1 MPWPRVGA
9 VAGGVA
15 AVLYLMLDSGAVRR
29 EAPPPPGMSLALCML
44 AAIFGLGAGVMWA
57 GGQRERTP
65 LLAGL
70 ALGVGGYAI
79 LRMVAF

>member
-15 AVLYLMLDSGAVRR
+15 AILYLMLDSGAVAR
-29 EAPPPPGMSLALCML
+29 ESPPPGISLSLCML
-44 AAIFGLGAGVMWA
+44 AVIFGIGAGVMWA

>member
-15 AVLYLMLDSGAVRR
+15 AVLYLMLDSGAVGR
-29 EAPPPPGMSLALCML
+29 ETPPPGISLALCML

-70 ALGVGGYAI
+70 AFGVGGYAI

>member
-9 VAGGVA
+9 VGGAVA
-15 AVLYLMLDSGAVRR
+15 AVLYVILDSGVVPR
-29 EAPPPPGMSLALCML
+29 ETPPPGISVALCML
-44 AAIFGLGAGVMWA
+44 AAIFALGAGVMWA